1 MDERTQKDFR
11 LAIAAGRFRSIPVA
25 SGQFDKDL
33 PELTTLTDHHTDQF
47 TQLMLD
53 AYRGSVDDEGETFD
67 VAGEATDLVPRKCLR
82 PRSRY

>member
-1 MDERTQKDFR
+1 VCKPRSAVDERTQKDYR
-11 LAIAAGRFRSIPVA
+11 LAIA

-53 AYRGSVDDEGETFD
+53 AYRGSVDDEGETLD